1 MEITL
6 LGTGTPT
13 PSLTR
18 MSSGYMVT
26 VGDDTLLF
34 DHGPGAHHRMI
45 EAGRQAVDV
54 THMFFSHLHYD
65 HCLDYARLVLTRWDQ
80 GAGQI
85 PELKVYGPEYTQRM
99 SELLFAKDGAFSP
112 DLTARTEYPGSLA
125 VYEARGGTLPRPW
138 PAPEIQEIRSGDS
151 IAGNNWTV
159 TVQAVV
165 HQQPYLHCFGFRL
178 DTDEGSFVYSGDT
191 GPCRGMERLAQDCD
205 VMVHM
210 CHYISGTALN
220 AGMQKGSSG
229 HMEIAN
235 LAAKANVRT
244 LVVSH
249 VTEQMDVP
257 GIRERLLQE
266 IGSVYSGNVIWG
278 EDLMR
283 IPLQGPTPK
292 QLL

>member
-13 PSLTR
+13 PSLKR
-18 MSSGYMVT
+18 MSSGYIVT
-26 VGDDTLLF
+26 AGADTLLF
-34 DHGPGAHHRMI
+34 DHGPGAHHRML
-45 EAGRQAVDV
+45 ESGRKAVDV
-54 THMFFSHLHYD
+54 THLFFSHLHYD

-80 GAGQI
+80 GADQI
-85 PELKVYGPEYTQRM
+85 PDLKVYGPDYTARM
-99 SELLFAKDGAFSP
+99 SELMFSKDGAFSP

-125 VYEARGGTLPRPW
+125 VYEARGGKLPRPW
-138 PAPEIQEIRSGDS
+138 PAPEVQEFRSGDV
-151 IAGNNWTV
+151 ITGNGWTV
-159 TVQAVV
+159 TVQSVV
-165 HQQPYLHCFGFRL
+165 HQQPYIQCFGFRL
-178 DTDEGSFVYSGDT
+178 ETPEGSFVYSGDC
-191 GPCRGMERLAQDCD
+191 GPCKGMERLARDCD
-205 VMVHM
+205 VLVHM

-229 HMEIAN
+229 HMEIAD

-257 GIRERLLQE
+257 GVRERLLQE
-266 IGSVYSGNVIWG
+266 IGRVYSGNVIWG

-283 IPLQGPTPK
+283 IPLRGPEPRK
-292 QLL
+292 LL

>member
-1 MEITL
+1 MDITL

-13 PSLTR
+13 PSLKR
-18 MSSGYMVT
+18 MSSGYMVA
-26 VGDDTLLF
+26 VGEDTLLF
-34 DHGPGAHHRMI
+34 DHGPGAHQRML
-45 EAGRQAVDV
+45 EAGQDAVDV
-54 THMFFSHLHYD
+54 THVFFSHLHYD
-65 HCLDYARLVLTRWDQ
+65 HCLDYARLVLTHWDQ

-85 PELKVYGPEYTQRM
+85 PELKVYGPEYTARM
-99 SELLFAKDGAFSP
+99 SELLFAKDGVFAP

-138 PAPEIQEIRSGDS
+138 PAPEVQEIRSGDV
-151 IAGNNWTV
+151 IDGGAWTV
-159 TVQAVV
+159 TVQSVV

-178 DTDEGSFVYSGDT
+178 DTEDGSFVYSGDT
-191 GPCRGMERLAQDCD
+191 GPCKGMERLAKDCD
-205 VMVHM
+205 VLVHM

-235 LAAKANVRT
+235 LAATANVGT

-257 GIRERLLQE
+257 GVRERLLQE

-278 EDLMR
+278 EDLMQ
-283 IPLQGPTPK
+283 IPLKGPAPK
-292 QLL
+292 KLL